1 MPSESDILCI
11 VMTKF
16 PILYWPR
23 KTTDDAEYQLSRKVI
38 NSATG
43 AMPTVITEN
52 LDLDAIMNENPD
64 SVVYYPVFCGSTGWW
79 GELLGANAVV
89 VDKMIISPECQLM
102 VIHSDKNANSHGTNQ
117 LLAAE
122 IYPSSGFFKKMNSSI
137 ATVADMLA
145 TDAGTI
151 LALFSGRNPNKFVNI
166 LESTGNS
173 YLGCI
178 GRY

>member
-1 MPSESDILCI
+1 M
-11 VMTKF
+11 KQF

-23 KTTDDAEYQLSRKVI
+23 KTNADSEYQLARKVI
-38 NSATG
+38 NNATG
-43 AMPTVITEN
+43 VMPDVMTGDIDVVGVLEK
-52 LDLDAIMNENPD
+52 NPNATI
-64 SVVYYPVFCGSTGWW
+64 YYPVFCESTGWW
-79 GELLGANAVV
+79 GELLGGAAVV
-89 VDKMIISPECQLM
+89 TDKLIISPECQLM
-102 VIHSDKNANSHGTNQ
+102 VIESKTVAGNTARGGKNQ

-122 IYPSSGFFKKMNSSI
+122 IYPASGFFKKMNSGI

-151 LALFSGRNPNKFVNI
+151 LALFAGKSPTQFINV

>member
-1 MPSESDILCI
+1 M
-11 VMTKF
+11 KAF

-23 KTTDDAEYQLSRKVI
+23 KTTGDTDYQLARKVI
-38 NSATG
+38 NATAG
-43 AMPTVITEN
+43 VMPQVVTDSPDVME
-52 LDLDAIMNENPD
+52 LLAKNPGG
-64 SVVYYPVFCGSTGWW
+64 VLYYPVFCESTGWW
-79 GELLGANAVV
+79 GELLGGGASVT
-89 VDKMIISPECQLM
+89 DKVIISSECQLM
-102 VIHSDKNANSHGTNQ
+102 AIETTARAAKKGQNQ

-122 IYPSSGFFKKMNSSI
+122 IYPASGFFKKMNSGI

-145 TDAGTI
+145 TDTGMI
-151 LALFSGRNPNKFVNI
+151 LALFSGKNPGQFINV

>member
-1 MPSESDILCI
+1 M
-11 VMTKF
+11 KQF

-23 KTTDDAEYQLSRKVI
+23 KTTGDSVYQLARKVI
-38 NSATG
+38 NNACG
-43 AMPTVITEN
+43 VMPAVVN
-52 LDLDAIMNENPD
+52 GDLDLASILAENPD
-64 SVVYYPVFCGSTGWW
+64 ASIYYPVFCESTGWW
-79 GELLGANAVV
+79 GELLGGDGVV
-89 VDKMIISPECQLM
+89 TDKLIISPECQLM
-102 VIHSDKNANSHGTNQ
+102 VIESEKNAGAVRRGQSQ

-122 IYPSSGFFKKMNSSI
+122 IYPTSGFFKKMNSGI

-151 LALFSGRNPNKFVNI
+151 LALFSGKNQTQFINV

>member
-1 MPSESDILCI
+1 M
-11 VMTKF
+11 KQF

-23 KTTDDAEYQLSRKVI
+23 RTTADADYQLARKVI
-38 NSATG
+38 NSSAG
-43 AMPTVITEN
+43 VMPDVIIGDIDLSTV
-52 LDLDAIMNENPD
+52 LAENPNAA
-64 SVVYYPVFCGSTGWW
+64 VYYPVFCESTGWW
-79 GELLGANAVV
+79 GELLGGDAVV
-89 VDKMIISPECQLM
+89 TDKLIISPECQLM
-102 VIHSDKNANSHGTNQ
+102 VIESGAKSGRSGQNQ

-122 IYPSSGFFKKMNSSI
+122 IHPTSGFFKKMNSGI

-151 LALFSGRNPNKFVNI
+151 LALFSGKNQSQFISV

>member
-1 MPSESDILCI
+1 MK
-11 VMTKF
+11 TF

-23 KTTDDAEYQLSRKVI
+23 KTSNDSEYQLARKVI
-38 NSATG
+38 NTSTG
-43 AMPTVITEN
+43 IMPEVITGD
-52 LDLDAIMNENPD
+52 LDLPEILEKNPD
-64 SVVYYPVFCGSTGWW
+64 AVVYFPVFCESTGWW
-79 GELLGANAVV
+79 GELLGGNAVIT
-89 VDKMIISPECQLM
+89 DKLIISSECQLM
-102 VIHSDKNANSHGTNQ
+102 VITAEEKASQKGQNQ

-122 IYPSSGFFKKMNSSI
+122 IYPTSGFFKKMNSGI

-151 LALFSGRNPNKFVNI
+151 LALFSGTNQTQFISV

>member
-1 MPSESDILCI
+1 M
-11 VMTKF
+11 KQF

-23 KTTDDAEYQLSRKVI
+23 KMNADTDYQLARKVI
-38 NSATG
+38 NGATGVMPDVVTGDVDLMLILEENPSAT
-43 AMPTVITEN
+43 I
-52 LDLDAIMNENPD
+52 
-64 SVVYYPVFCGSTGWW
+64 YYPVFCESTGWW
-79 GELLGANAVV
+79 GELLGGSAVV
-89 VDKMIISPECQLM
+89 TDKMIISPECQLM
-102 VIHSDKNANSHGTNQ
+102 VIESERTANKAGKVGKNQ

-122 IYPSSGFFKKMNSSI
+122 IYPASGFFKKMNSGI

-151 LALFSGRNPNKFVNI
+151 LALFTGKNQSQFINV

>member
-1 MPSESDILCI
+1 MREI
-11 VMTKF
+11 

-23 KTTDDAEYQLSRKVI
+23 KNAADSEYRLARKVI
-38 NSATG
+38 NTATG
-43 AMPTVITEN
+43 IMPDVITD
-52 LDLDAIMNENPD
+52 DLDFVAIFAENPD
-64 SVVYYPVFCGSTGWW
+64 AVVYYPVFCESTGWW
-79 GELLGANAVV
+79 GELLGGNAIVT
-89 VDKMIISPECQLM
+89 DKLIISPECQLM
-102 VIHSDKNANSHGTNQ
+102 VIRADTGNHKSGTHQ
-117 LLAAE
+117 LFAAE
-122 IYPSSGFFKKMNSSI
+122 IYPTSGFFKKMNSGI

-151 LALFSGRNPNKFVNI
+151 LALFSGRNQSQFVNI

>member
-1 MPSESDILCI
+1 MSA
-11 VMTKF
+11 F

-23 KTTDDAEYQLSRKVI
+23 KTTNDAEYQLARKAI
-38 NSATG
+38 NSAHG
-43 AMPTVITEN
+43 VMPEVIGI
-52 LDLDAIMNENPD
+52 DADVMDTLNRNPE
-64 SVVYYPVFCGSTGWW
+64 SVIYYPVFCESTGWW
-79 GELLGANAVV
+79 GELLGGNACVTG
-89 VDKMIISPECQLM
+89 KMIISSECQLM
-102 VIHSDKNANSHGTNQ
+102 AIEMGTPVTKKGQNQ

-122 IYPSSGFFKKMNSSI
+122 IYPASGFFKKMNSSI

-151 LALFSGRNPNKFVNI
+151 LALFSGKNPNQFINV

-178 GRY
+178 GRC

>member
-1 MPSESDILCI
+1 MQQC
-11 VMTKF
+11 

-23 KTTDDAEYQLSRKVI
+23 KTTDDAEYQMARKVI
-38 NSATG
+38 NNATG
-43 AMPTVITEN
+43 AMPSVISDN
-52 LDLDAIMNENPD
+52 LDLNSIMEENEN
-64 SVVYYPVFCGSTGWW
+64 SVVYYPLFCGSTGWW
-79 GELLGANAVV
+79 GELLGAGAVV
-89 VDKMIISPECQLM
+89 VDKIIISPECQLV
-102 VIHSDKNANSHGTNQ
+102 VITSDKNANSNGTHQ

-122 IYPSSGFFKKMNSSI
+122 IYPTSGFFKKMNSSI

-151 LALFSGRNPNKFVNI
+151 LALFSGRNPSKFVNI

>member
-1 MPSESDILCI
+1 MREL
-11 VMTKF
+11 

-23 KTTDDAEYQLSRKVI
+23 KTADDTEYQLSRKVI

-43 AMPTVITEN
+43 TMPAIVSDN
-52 LDLDAIMNENPD
+52 LDLDEIMNENPNA
-64 SVVYYPVFCGSTGWW
+64 VVYYPVFCGSTGWW
-79 GELLGANAVV
+79 GELLGAGAVV
-89 VDKMIISPECQLM
+89 VDKLIISPECQLM
-102 VIHSDKNANSHGTNQ
+102 VIKSDKNANSKGTNQ

-122 IYPSSGFFKKMNSSI
+122 IYPTSGFFKKMNSSI

-151 LALFSGRNPNKFVNI
+151 LALFSGHNQSKFVNI

>member
-1 MPSESDILCI
+1 M
-11 VMTKF
+11 KQY

-23 KTTDDAEYQLSRKVI
+23 RTTGDDDYRLSRKVI
-38 NSATG
+38 NTATG
-43 AMPTVITEN
+43 IMPDVMTD
-52 LDLDAIMNENPD
+52 DLDVAGALRDNPD
-64 SVVYYPVFCGSTGWW
+64 ATIYYPVFCESTGWW
-79 GELLGANAVV
+79 GELLGSDAVV
-89 VDKMIISPECQLM
+89 TDKLIISPECQLM
-102 VIHSDKNANSHGTNQ
+102 VIRASSVASAAHNSGQNQ

-122 IYPSSGFFKKMNSSI
+122 IYPTSGFFKRMNSGI

-151 LALFSGRNPNKFVNI
+151 LALFSGKNQSQFINV

>member
-1 MPSESDILCI
+1 
-11 VMTKF
+11 MTKF

-23 KTTDDAEYQLSRKVI
+23 KTTGDAEYQLARKVI
-38 NSATG
+38 NNATG
-43 AMPTVITEN
+43 VMPDVCTDDIDIADTLNKNPNAVI
-52 LDLDAIMNENPD
+52 
-64 SVVYYPVFCGSTGWW
+64 YYPVFCGSTGWW
-79 GELLGANAVV
+79 GELLGGDGVV
-89 VDKMIISPECQLM
+89 CDKIIISPECQLM
-102 VIHSDKNANSHGTNQ
+102 VIESEKKVKPTGKTQ

-122 IYPSSGFFKKMNSSI
+122 IYPTSGFFKKMNSGI

-151 LALFSGRNPNKFVNI
+151 LALFSGKNQSQFINI

>member
-1 MPSESDILCI
+1 MKP
-11 VMTKF
+11 F

-23 KTTDDAEYQLSRKVI
+23 KTTGDNDYQLARKVI
-38 NSATG
+38 NNATG
-43 AMPTVITEN
+43 VMPDVAMGDV
-52 LDLDAIMNENPD
+52 DLAAILAGNPGA
-64 SVVYYPVFCGSTGWW
+64 SVYYPVFCESTGWW
-79 GELLGANAVV
+79 GELLGGDAVV
-89 VDKMIISPECQLM
+89 VDKLIISPECQLM
-102 VIHSDKNANSHGTNQ
+102 VIEDGKRTGRRRTGQNQ

-122 IYPSSGFFKKMNSSI
+122 IYPTSGFFKKMNSGI

-151 LALFSGRNPNKFVNI
+151 LALFSGKSQSQFINV

>member
-1 MPSESDILCI
+1 
-11 VMTKF
+11 MTKF

-23 KTTDDAEYQLSRKVI
+23 KTAGDSEYQLARQVI
-38 NSATG
+38 NNTTGVIPDVCTDDVDIAAVLSANPN
-43 AMPTVITEN
+43 AVI
-52 LDLDAIMNENPD
+52 
-64 SVVYYPVFCGSTGWW
+64 YYPVFCESTGWW
-79 GELLGANAVV
+79 GELLGGNAVV
-89 VDKMIISPECQLM
+89 SDKLIISPECQLM
-102 VIHSDKNANSHGTNQ
+102 VIESQDNAQLNGQTQ

-122 IYPSSGFFKKMNSSI
+122 IYPTSGFFKKMNSGI

-151 LALFSGRNPNKFVNI
+151 LALFSGRNQAQFINV